1 MSNIKGEE
9 TVKKSTKISTKTAPK
24 KKNTSTKTLKEEV
37 EKPVEKI
44 EKEIAKEEVAVVNE
58 ANIDN
63 KARFYQRVLAYIID
77 ALLIA
82 FVATLITYPF
92 RSESVKK
99 VDNQIVETTQKALQG
114 KIKVEAYSVQM
125 NDLAYEKAR
134 LDGISNVVTILLGV
148 IYYIVYQGLTK
159 GQTLGKRLFKIKI
172 VKNDKSELT
181 YNDLIL
187 RNLLNNF
194 IIFDILLAV
203 FALIGKKP
211 FLATYKCIDI
221 AQLGILIVSVFMIA
235 IRNDGRSI
243 MDLVANTKVV
253 RLEEK

>member
-1 MSNIKGEE
+1 MSDIKEE
-9 TVKKSTKISTKTAPK
+9 KTVKKTTKTATKTTPK
-24 KKNTSTKTLKEEV
+24 KITAAKTMVKKETKKTAEKVEKEITKEEV
-37 EKPVEKI
+37 VVEK
-44 EKEIAKEEVAVVNE
+44 ETKVE
-58 ANIDN
+58 N
-63 KARFYQRVLAYIID
+63 KARFYQRVLAYIVD

-114 KIKVEAYSVQM
+114 KIKAEAYSVQM
-125 NDLAYEKAR
+125 NDLAYEKAQ

-159 GQTLGKRLFKIKI
+159 GQTLGKRLLKIKI

-211 FLATYKCIDI
+211 FLAAYKCIDV
-221 AQLGILIVSVFMIA
+221 AQLAIIIGSVFMIA

>member
-1 MSNIKGEE
+1 MSNIKEE
-9 TVKKSTKISTKTAPK
+9 KKEKNTNKKTTPTKTVKK
-24 KKNTSTKTLKEEV
+24 EEV
-37 EKPVEKI
+37 VEV
-44 EKEIAKEEVAVVNE
+44 KETKVE
-58 ANIDN
+58 N
-63 KARFYQRVLAYIID
+63 KARFYQRIFAYIID

-99 VDNQIVETTQKALQG
+99 VDNQIVEATKQALQG
-114 KIKVEAYSVQM
+114 KIKPEVYSVQM
-125 NDLAYEKAR
+125 NDLAYEKAK

-148 IYYIVYQGLTK
+148 IYYIVYQGFTK
-159 GQTLGKRLFKIKI
+159 GQTLGKKLLKIKI

-211 FLATYKCIDI
+211 FLGAYKCIDI
-221 AQLGILIVSVFMIA
+221 AQLGIIIISVFMIA

>member
-1 MSNIKGEE
+1 MSNIKEE
-9 TVKKSTKISTKTAPK
+9 KIVKKSTNTKKATKTAPK
-24 KKNTSTKTLKEEV
+24 KKTPSTKTVKKEV
-37 EKPVEKI
+37 KKPIEKI
-44 EKEIAKEEVAVVNE
+44 EKEEVKEEVVVQKE
-58 ANIDN
+58 LK
-63 KARFYQRVLAYIID
+63 KARFYQRALAYIID

-82 FVATLITYPF
+82 VVATVVTYPF

-99 VDNQIVETTQKALQG
+99 VDNQIIETTQKALQG
-114 KIKVEAYSVQM
+114 KIKASAYSVQM
-125 NDLAYEKAR
+125 NDLTYEKAK

-211 FLATYKCIDI
+211 FLAAYKCIDI
-221 AQLGILIVSVFMIA
+221 AQLGIIIVSVFMIA

-243 MDLVANTKVV
+243 MDLLANTKVV

>member
-1 MSNIKGEE
+1 MSNIKEE
-9 TVKKSTKISTKTAPK
+9 KKTNKKTTPK
-24 KKNTSTKTLKEEV
+24 KKTTSTKNVKKEV
-37 EKPVEKI
+37 EKPI
-44 EKEIAKEEVAVVNE
+44 EIKEEEIVKEQVAEVKETKVE
-58 ANIDN
+58 N
-63 KARFYQRVLAYIID
+63 KARFYQRIFAYIID

-82 FVATLITYPF
+82 FVATIITYPF

-99 VDNQIVETTQKALQG
+99 VDDQIVETTKQALQG
-114 KIKVEAYSVQM
+114 KIKAEVYSVQM
-125 NDLAYEKAR
+125 NDLAYEKAK
-134 LDGISNVVTILLGV
+134 LDGISNIVTILLGV
-148 IYYIVYQGLTK
+148 IYYIVYQGFTK
-159 GQTLGKRLFKIKI
+159 GQTLGKKLLKIKI

-211 FLATYKCIDI
+211 YLGAYKCIDI
-221 AQLGILIVSVFMIA
+221 AQLGIIIISVFMIA

-243 MDLVANTKVV
+243 MDLVANTRVV

>member
-1 MSNIKGEE
+1 MSNKKEE
-9 TVKKSTKISTKTAPK
+9 KTVKKTTNKTTKAKKVEPK
-24 KKNTSTKTLKEEV
+24 KKTTSIKTVKKETQKQVEKEEV
-37 EKPVEKI
+37 
-44 EKEIAKEEVAVVNE
+44 KEEVVAVKVE
-58 ANIDN
+58 KELKRAH
-63 KARFYQRVLAYIID
+63 FYQRVLAYIID
-77 ALLIA
+77 ALLVA
-82 FVATLITYPF
+82 FIATLITYPF

-99 VDNQIVETTQKALQG
+99 VDNQIIETTQKALQG
-114 KIKVEAYSVQM
+114 KIKSEAYSVQM
-125 NDLAYEKAR
+125 NDLAYEKAK

-148 IYYIVYQGLTK
+148 IYYIAYQGLTK
-159 GQTLGKRLFKIKI
+159 GQTLGKKLLKIKI
-172 VKNDKSELT
+172 VKNDQSELT

-211 FLATYKCIDI
+211 FLAGYKVIDI
-221 AQLGILIVSVFMIA
+221 LQIGIIVVSVFMIA

-253 RLEEK
+253 IVEEK